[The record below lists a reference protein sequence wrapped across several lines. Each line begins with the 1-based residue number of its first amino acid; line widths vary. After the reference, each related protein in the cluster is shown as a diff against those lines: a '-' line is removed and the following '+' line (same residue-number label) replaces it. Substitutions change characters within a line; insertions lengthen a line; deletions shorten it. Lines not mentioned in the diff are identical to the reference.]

1 MEMTFPHHVFRQDS
15 VRGRINHETIL
26 SVVAARQ
33 ANSQTVRALRQ
44 AERAPQAEQSDDLE
58 RIHYFAQRSD
68 GKIAVRGAFWKD
80 PGQNTTC
87 EQVIYQAALVNIKQ
101 HPLDTEALGNSSTV
115 RGMEHRGSYD

>member
-1 MEMTFPHHVFRQDS
+1 MEMTFPHHARRQDS
-15 VRGRINHETIL
+15 VRGRISHETIL

-44 AERAPQAEQSDDLE
+44 AERAPPAEHSDDIE

-80 PGQNTTC
+80 SAHKATC
-87 EQVIYQAALVNIKQ
+87 ERVIYQAASVNIKQ
-101 HPLDTEALGNSSTV
+101 HPLDTEVTGEQFNRAGHGASRKL
-115 RGMEHRGSYD
+115 